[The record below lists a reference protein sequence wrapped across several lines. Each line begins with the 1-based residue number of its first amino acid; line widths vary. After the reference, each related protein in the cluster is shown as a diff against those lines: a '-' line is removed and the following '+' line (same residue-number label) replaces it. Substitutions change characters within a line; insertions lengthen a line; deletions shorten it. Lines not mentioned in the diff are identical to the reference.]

1 MYKILILS
9 CINSKKNGEARDSE
23 ADLPS
28 SKLHESQNNSPNSP
42 KLPSKGLSIICLSL
56 LCFWSLGFHHNRYV
70 ILIRKATLRWEH
82 LEGVRK
88 TSIWG
93 SNIYFCAFR
102 NWGMCLVYT
111 TSSSHWLGNAG
122 EDVINEN
129 RFHNCVLALLVPV
142 STKGYHCRSWKLDW
156 TTQ

>member
-1 MYKILILS
+1 MTYLVFLFCFLLSLHLQSHLEAVLSMYKILILS

-42 KLPSKGLSIICLSL
+42 KLPSKGLSIICLSI
-56 LCFWSLGFHHNRYV
+56 LCFWSLRFHHNRYV

-102 NWGMCLVYT
+102 NWGTCLQYT
-111 TSSSHWLGNAG
+111 Q
-122 EDVINEN
+122 
-129 RFHNCVLALLVPV
+129 LAVAIGQEMRA
-142 STKGYHCRSWKLDW
+142 KM
-156 TTQ
+156 